1 MSLVRMRAVDTV
13 DSTVL
18 VFHNRNRNHNQN
30 RGMETCVVDTGS
42 SAVLKVDNQNSGVE
56 TCVVD
61 TGSSAVLKVVDNR
74 TVGTGA
80 WSSRMTTIVDDRLIH
95 SF

>member
-1 MSLVRMRAVDTV
+1 MQAVDTV

-30 RGMETCVVDTGS
+30 QNRGVETCVVDTGS
-42 SAVLKVDNQNSGVE
+42 SAVLKVDNRNRGVE

-61 TGSSAVLKVVDNR
+61 TGSSAVLKVMDIR
-74 TVGTGA
+74 TVGAGA
-80 WSSRMTTIVDDRLIH
+80 WSSWMTTIVDDRLIH